1 MAAAPHRAFAV
12 TNKDRIAG
20 WFVIGALLLFL
31 LGFIIPWIRNI
42 AEDDRILFET
52 RLDRTYGIT
61 PDAIISLRGVNIG
74 NVRELVLDDEGYVSV
89 TIALS
94 GDYAHFYREG
104 SNLEID
110 SELGVSSIL
119 NGAGLV
125 FHPSDAS
132 RPPLVEGAFL
142 RTEIPQ
148 GISSVLDQLDVELI
162 VEQIETI
169 VNSVESIA
177 TGVDENQATLYQ
189 TIANLEAVTSQL
201 EAASA
206 QLPQVLSAVESSL
219 TQLDEAV
226 SGVDNL
232 LDESHEDLRQ
242 AISNTVALT
251 EQATSTLKRTETLMA
266 SGEPAIELMP
276 ELMQT
281 TDATLKSVDELA
293 QTLNRSWL
301 FGGRKKKT
309 TSDNE

>member
-1 MAAAPHRAFAV
+1 MAAASHRAFAV
-12 TNKDRIAG
+12 TTKDRIAG
-20 WFVIGALLLFL
+20 WFVIGAMLIFL

-42 AEDDRILFET
+42 AEDDRIFFET

-61 PDAIISLRGVNIG
+61 PDATISLRGVTIG
-74 NVRELVLDDEGYVSV
+74 SVSDLVLDKDGYVSV
-89 TIALS
+89 VIALS
-94 GDYAHFYREG
+94 RDYVHFYREG

-125 FHPSDAS
+125 FHPSEAS
-132 RPPLVEGAFL
+132 RPPLAEGSFL

-189 TIANLEAVTSQL
+189 TIANLEGVTSQL

-206 QLPQVLSAVESSL
+206 RLPEVLNAVESSL

-226 SGVDNL
+226 SGVDAL
-232 LDESHEDLRQ
+232 LDESHDELRQ

-251 EQATSTLKRTETLMA
+251 EQATSTLKQTETLMA

-293 QTLNRSWL
+293 QTLGRSWL
-301 FGGRKKKT
+301 FGGRKKKST
-309 TSDNE
+309 DADE

>member
-12 TNKDRIAG
+12 TNRDRIAG
-20 WFVIGALLLFL
+20 WFVIGALLLLL
-31 LGFIIPWIRNI
+31 LGLIIPWVRNI
-42 AEDDRILFET
+42 AEDGRILLET
-52 RLDRTYGIT
+52 RLDRTYGIA
-61 PDAIISLRGVNIG
+61 PDALTTLRGVTIG
-74 NVRELVLDDEGYVSV
+74 NVRELALDQEGYVSV
-89 TIALS
+89 VIALS
-94 GDYAHFYREG
+94 GDYEHFYREG

-125 FHPSDAS
+125 FHPGGAGQ
-132 RPPLVEGAFL
+132 PLLVEGAFL

-177 TGVDENQATLYQ
+177 TGIDENQATLYK
-189 TIANLEAVTSQL
+189 TIANLEAVTRQL

-206 QLPQVLSAVESSL
+206 QLPQVLGAVESSL
-219 TQLDEAV
+219 TGLDQAV
-226 SGVDNL
+226 DGVDSL
-232 LDESHEDLRQ
+232 LDESHDDLRQ
-242 AISNTVALT
+242 AIANTVVLT
-251 EQATSTLKRTETLMA
+251 DQATSTLKLMDTMMA
-266 SGEPAIELMP
+266 SGEPAVELMP

-293 QTLNRSWL
+293 QTLNRSWI
-301 FGGRKKKT
+301 FGGRKKKVT
-309 TSDNE
+309 AEGE